1 MGRSSAPE
9 RPDRLRPTPR
19 NQIFDA
25 AGSGASVRIVT
36 TDDQRRGTAPAE
48 GGSPGDLLARAV
60 ADGDHERAAQIATRH
75 VWPLFDKDYERLAR
89 AVGALPD
96 EVRERHPVLRLVHPA
111 TPAIARST
119 RAFDVAL
126 FQSVTD
132 DDLSPQIV
140 NVMQMIAARI
150 SGDTASALIFAK
162 RIETALRDQS
172 PGVDGVE
179 GPTWFMHHQ
188 IGSTLLTVGAT
199 TVALREFATAR
210 QVGEAIGSGDA
221 VRSSVGRAALA
232 HAFRGSLAEAERAMS
247 HPQMQVP
254 LTPAYVTAGLST
266 ERVAVALTSL
276 ERLSPD
282 AEELADGLGD
292 LDVVDVVWPF
302 VMLVRA
308 RVELAFQ
315 RPFEAL
321 EVVSLAAASHVVHPG
336 ALAADAAVA
345 LTAEAHL
352 LADDF
357 AAARSV
363 LEGVEKP
370 GVLARIAA
378 VRLAVQESD
387 LGAARTLIRSIA
399 SSPALGPGQRAELM
413 VLDAWR
419 ETLELGRVS
428 ADRASRLV
436 AAAVSGGHR
445 RVFASI
451 PADIVD
457 RLTARLPLEERPA
470 FTAALDGV
478 PRRASSARP
487 VLTSGEQR
495 ALDALR
501 NHDTVVQAA
510 AAMHVSVNTLKT
522 QLRALYRKLE
532 VSSRDEALSEASRLL
547 L

>member
-1 MGRSSAPE
+1 M
-9 RPDRLRPTPR
+9 T
-19 NQIFDA
+19 
-25 AGSGASVRIVT
+25 T
-36 TDDQRRGTAPAE
+36 TDEHPPAE
-48 GGSPGDLLARAV
+48 PPGDDSPGGRLVRAV
-60 ADGDHERAAQIATRH
+60 EEGDYELAAQIATRH

-89 AVGALPD
+89 AVGSLPD

-119 RAFDVAL
+119 RAFDSAL
-126 FQSVTD
+126 FQSVVED
-132 DDLSPQIV
+132 GSLSPQIV
-140 NVMQMIAARI
+140 QVMQMIAARI
-150 SGDTASALIFAK
+150 SGDTASALVFAK

-172 PGVDGVE
+172 PGLDGVE

-210 QVGEAIGSGDA
+210 QIGEAIGSGDA

-232 HAFRGSLAEAERAMS
+232 HAFRGSLAEAERALA
-247 HPQMQVP
+247 HPQMQTP

-266 ERVAVALTSL
+266 ERVAAALVAL
-276 ERLSPD
+276 ERLSPE
-282 AEELADGLGD
+282 AEALAGGLGD

-308 RVELAFQ
+308 RVELALQ

-336 ALAADAAVA
+336 SLAADAMVA
-345 LTAEAHL
+345 LAAEAHL

-357 AAARSV
+357 AAARTV

-378 VRLAVQESD
+378 ARLAVQESD
-387 LGAARTLIRSIA
+387 LDAARTLIRSIA

-419 ETLELGRVS
+419 ETLELGRVGT
-428 ADRASRLV
+428 DKASRLV

-445 RVFASI
+445 RVFASV

-457 RLTARLPLEERPA
+457 RLAARLPVDERPPFA
-470 FTAALDGV
+470 AALEGV

-495 ALDALR
+495 ALEALR

-522 QLRALYRKLE
+522 QLRSLYRKLE
-532 VSSRDEALSEASRLL
+532 VSSRDEALGEASRLL